1 MYRVYGSIFVPDD
14 IVVTPFNVSFFTN
27 VVTTNDNGFRCVFD
41 SRYSIENRWFEIEGT
56 SNKPDVIVTLDVQKN
71 RQNEGTRVC
80 VRCYEIRP
88 DYSQKFK
95 EDSIV
100 LNYHANDSQFVLNRE
115 INIL

>member
-1 MYRVYGSIFVPDD
+1 MFRVYGNLSVPDTVD
-14 IVVTPFNVSFFTN
+14 VNYFNISQYCNAVA
-27 VVTTNDNGFRCVFD
+27 TNDKEFRCCWVAT
-41 SRYSIENRWFEIEGT
+41 YNFETRTFQIEGT
-56 SNKPDVIVTLDVQKN
+56 SNRPHVVASICQDSHST
-71 RQNEGTRVC
+71 GTYTC